1 MHWRGSVLLIDR
13 TQLPLGD
20 IERVANGDVEIL
32 MGLLIV
38 LLLINS
44 DFELRRMNFDANGV
58 DLALM
63 VVIVRRIENHTAVD
77 NLVAESF

>member
-1 MHWRGSVLLIDR
+1 
-13 TQLPLGD
+13 
-20 IERVANGDVEIL
+20 

-44 DFELRRMNFDANGV
+44 DFEMRRMNFDANGV
-58 DLALM
+58 DLAFM
-63 VVIVRRIENHTAVD
+63 VVIMRRVENHAAVD